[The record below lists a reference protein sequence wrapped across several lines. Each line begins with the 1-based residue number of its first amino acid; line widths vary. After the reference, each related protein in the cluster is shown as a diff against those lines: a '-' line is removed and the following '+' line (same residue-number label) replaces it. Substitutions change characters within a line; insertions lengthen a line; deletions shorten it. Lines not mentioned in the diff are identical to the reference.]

1 MRATLSVEEREA
13 RRRENKRKYMRK
25 YMSDPEN
32 RKRAYKQIYASIKR
46 RYWRDAECRETISNN
61 NRAWREK
68 NKAYDTLRKTIDAIN
83 ECGDEEKQKRANK
96 RHRAWIQSMTHSEFE
111 DYRKRQTKAQHD
123 WYYRQMNDPEIGELF
138 RATLR
143 RVNGTFTQEM
153 KDAAVAKYRAIME
166 RRKEE
171 RRARRIEGL
180 FMMVN

>member
-1 MRATLSVEEREA
+1 MIATLTQAEMKA
-13 RRRENKRKYMRK
+13 RRREYQRK

-46 RYWRDAECRETISNN
+46 RYWRDAEFRETISNN

-68 NKAYDTLRKTIDAIN
+68 NKGFDMLRKTIAAIY
-83 ECGDEEKQKRANK
+83 ECGDEAIQARKNARLRAWKQKK
-96 RHRAWIQSMTHSEFE
+96 TPSELAEF
-111 DYRKRQTKAQHD
+111 RKRQSKLSRAWHL
-123 WYYRQMNDPEIGELF
+123 RQLNDPEIGELF